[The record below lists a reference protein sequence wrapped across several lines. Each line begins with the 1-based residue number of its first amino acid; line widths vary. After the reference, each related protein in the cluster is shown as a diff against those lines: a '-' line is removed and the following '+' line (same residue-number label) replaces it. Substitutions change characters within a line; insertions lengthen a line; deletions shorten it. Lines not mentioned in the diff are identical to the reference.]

1 MSEEKTIEHT
11 KEALHLLK
19 DKSRSLKQKIT
30 GFIEEI
36 FIIVLAVSITL
47 MFHNWNDER
56 HERAI
61 ERDFLKGTIEDL
73 KQGQA
78 QLAGSIKTFQPTLD
92 YYNKVW
98 KQINNHKIDSAY
110 VDSLGY
116 NLINTN
122 YFVFDDSRFEGFKS
136 SGYLRLI
143 ENRALLKHL
152 VTLYS
157 VYLPFEK
164 DVDAN
169 VFHTREQDFDRYI
182 GVKLNLDTTGNIR
195 VAKLLNDPAVRY
207 QVYRYQMIFDE
218 RKRHKQDMIKKMQ
231 ALETEIE
238 TELNK

>member
-11 KEALHLLK
+11 KAALHLMK
-19 DKSRSLKQKIT
+19 DKSRSLKEKFI

-61 ERDFLKGTIEDL
+61 ERDFLKGTAEDL
-73 KQGQA
+73 KQGA
-78 QLAGSIKTFQPTLD
+78 TNLEGSIKSFQPTLD
-92 YYNKVW
+92 YYNTVW
-98 KQINNHKIDSAY
+98 KQINDHKIDVRY

-116 NLINTN
+116 NLMNTN

-143 ENRALLKHL
+143 ENKQLLKHL
-152 VTLYS
+152 VNLYS
-157 VYLPFEK
+157 VYMPFERET
-164 DVDAN
+164 DVN

-182 GVKLNLDTTGNIR
+182 GVKLNLDTSQNIR
-195 VAKLLNDPAVRY
+195 ISPLLNDPAVRY
-207 QVYRYQMIFDE
+207 QIFRYVVIFEE
-218 RKRHKQDMIKKMQ
+218 RKRHKQDMIKRIN
-231 ALETEIE
+231 ALAKEIE
-238 TELNK
+238 TELKE